1 MFSVHIFRGKKDII
15 WVYWKFCLTTNLYNF
30 LLTLEDKTLER
41 EEEML
46 DMACV
51 TDILDQN
58 DAVESFDDALQSR
71 YKKY

>member
-1 MFSVHIFRGKKDII
+1 MQKRYSNIGNSVWRQIY
-15 WVYWKFCLTTNLYNF
+15 VNF

-41 EEEML
+41 EDEML

-58 DAVESFDDALQSR
+58 DAVESFDDALQS
-71 YKKY
+71 KLTKL

>member
-1 MFSVHIFRGKKDII
+1 MFSVHIFRGKQKDII
-15 WVYWKFCLTTNLYNF
+15 WVYWKFCLKTNLYNF

-58 DAVESFDDALQSR
+58 DAVESFEDALQS
-71 YKKY
+71 K

>member
-1 MFSVHIFRGKKDII
+1 MLKWYIGNSV
-15 WVYWKFCLTTNLYNF
+15 WKQIYVNF

-58 DAVESFDDALQSR
+58 DAVESFDDALQS
-71 YKKY
+71 K